1 MLNSVAAG
9 RRQAYRILIA
19 QAIVAG
25 LVALVFLVQGH
36 RAALGA
42 LLGGGAVV
50 LGSALMAWR
59 AFGGG
64 AAGAGATLLR
74 LVGGLALKWFAII
87 AALWLALAQLHL
99 PPWSVVAGMGAAL
112 VVSIVLGILS
122 NKVVS

>member
-9 RRQAYRILIA
+9 RRQAYRVLVA
-19 QAIVAG
+19 QAIATG

-42 LLGGGAVV
+42 LLGGSAVV

-59 AFGGG
+59 ALGGG
-64 AAGAGATLLR
+64 VTGAGATLLR
-74 LVGGLALKWFAII
+74 LVGGLALKWLAII
-87 AALWLALAQLHL
+87 ATLWLALAILQL
-99 PPWSVVAGMGAAL
+99 PPLSVVAGMGLAL